1 MAKLT
6 FTKMHGTGNDFVF
19 LDGIRASL
27 PDVAAL
33 AGRLCD
39 RRVGIGC
46 DQLLVLLPSTVAD
59 FRMRIF
65 NADGSEVEMCG
76 NGIRCLFRYVRTRGY
91 TTAEEIAVE
100 TRGGI
105 VKPAAAGDLVR
116 VDMGEPILEPSRIP
130 TTIAP
135 PPGRPGGPILMAPF
149 AIDGRELR
157 VTTLSM
163 GNPHCVIVVDD
174 PAAFPVTEI
183 GPRIAND
190 PRFPKGTNVEF
201 VRPET
206 RARIRQR
213 TWERGAGET
222 MACGSGAC
230 ATAVAC
236 ALNDLSDRRVD
247 VLLPGGT
254 LHIEWNEGDNH
265 VYMSGSAE
273 EVFTGEIEVD
283 A

>member
-1 MAKLT
+1 MAKLS

-19 LDGIRASL
+19 LDGIRAPL
-27 PDVAAL
+27 PDVATL
-33 AGRLCD
+33 ASRLCD
-39 RRVGIGC
+39 RRLGIGC

-65 NADGSEVEMCG
+65 NAEGSEVEMCG

-91 TTAEEIAVE
+91 TTADEISVE

-105 VKPAAAGDLVR
+105 VRPAAAGHLVR
-116 VDMGEPILEPSRIP
+116 VDMGEPILEPARIP

-135 PPGRPGGPILMAPF
+135 PAGRPAGPILLAPF
-149 AIDGRELR
+149 AIDGREFR

-174 PAAFPVTEI
+174 PASFPVTEI
-183 GPRIAND
+183 GPRIAAD
-190 PRFPKGTNVEF
+190 PRFPRGVNVEF

-206 RARIRQR
+206 RGRIRQR
-213 TWERGAGET
+213 TWERGVGET

-247 VLLPGGT
+247 VVLPGGT
-254 LHIEWNEGDNH
+254 LHVEWDERDNH
-265 VYMSGSAE
+265 VHMSGPAE
-273 EVFTGEIEVD
+273 EVFTGEIEVH